1 MNPSED
7 PLVQKQEHSPR
18 TTKTSSVL
26 GVISIILALI
36 ALIITSCNLDGSM
49 GEVLA
54 IVLFAFPLMISSLI
68 ISIIG
73 LLLRSKTL
81 IGKKLS
87 TIGLILTFF
96 PIAVALAPALEEWIE
111 DKRYNTFVDGVK
123 FNKEMTVLISYSEN
137 KKETNYTIP
146 ESVTIIRNHAFANCT
161 SLTSITIPDSVTSIG
176 DRAFYHCNNLKSITI
191 PDGVTS
197 IGWGAFWNCSSLT
210 SITIPNGVTSIGS
223 GVFGDC
229 SSLKTI
235 KVGAGNV
242 NYTEV
247 NGVMFNTEKTV
258 LHTYPAGKAVTN
270 YSIPDSVTR
279 IGEMAFM
286 YCDSLTSITIPDG
299 VTRIGRRAI
308 GNCSSLTAVTFLGDA
323 PEEDSKGH
331 PSGWALWRATPTIY
345 RKPEAKGWGETFAGR
360 PVKLIS
366 EKP

>member
-1 MNPSED
+1 MKSSED
-7 PLVQKQEHSPR
+7 PAIQKSENSPR
-18 TTKTSSVL
+18 ATKSSSVL
-26 GVISIILALI
+26 GVISIIFALI
-36 ALIITSCNLDGSM
+36 ALSITSCNLGGSM
-49 GEVLA
+49 GEVLF
-54 IVLFAFPLMISSLI
+54 IILFAFPLMISSLI

-73 LLLRSKTL
+73 LFLRSKTL

-96 PIAVALAPALEEWIE
+96 PIAVALAPALKEWIE

-146 ESVTIIRNHAFANCT
+146 ESVTIIRKHAFANCT
-161 SLTSITIPDSVTSIG
+161 SLTSITIPDSVTTIEWG
-176 DRAFYHCNNLKSITI
+176 AFYHCENLKSITI

-197 IGWGAFWNCSSLT
+197 IEWGAFWN
-210 SITIPNGVTSIGS
+210 
-223 GVFGDC
+223 C

-258 LHTYPAGKAVTN
+258 LHTYPAGKAQTN
-270 YSIPDSVTR
+270 YSIPDSVTS
-279 IGEMAFM
+279 IGDNAFWK
-286 YCDSLTSITIPDG
+286 CTTLTSITIPDS
-299 VTRIGRRAI
+299 VTFIGRWAFKYCA
-308 GNCSSLTAVTFLGDA
+308 NLTNVTVLGDA
-323 PEEDSKGH
+323 PKVERYSRRDIFTRS
-331 PSGWALWRATPTIY
+331 TPTIY
-345 RKPEAKGWGETFAGR
+345 RKPEAKGWGETWGGM

>member
-1 MNPSED
+1 
-7 PLVQKQEHSPR
+7 
-18 TTKTSSVL
+18 
-26 GVISIILALI
+26 
-36 ALIITSCNLDGSM
+36 M
-49 GEVLA
+49 GEVLF
-54 IVLFAFPLMISSLI
+54 IILFAFPLMISSLI

-73 LLLRSKTL
+73 LFLRSKTL

-96 PIAVALAPALEEWIE
+96 PIAVALAPALKEWIK
-111 DKRYNTFVDGVK
+111 DKRYNTFVDEVK

-146 ESVTIIRNHAFANCT
+146 ESVTIIRSHAFANCT
-161 SLTSITIPDSVTSIG
+161 SLTSITIPDSVTSIEWG
-176 DRAFYHCNNLKSITI
+176 AFRGCRSLKSITI

-197 IGWGAFWNCSSLT
+197 IGYGDF
-210 SITIPNGVTSIGS
+210 V
-223 GVFGDC
+223 DC
-229 SSLKTI
+229 SNLKTI

-258 LHTYPAGKAVTN
+258 LHTYPAGKAETN
-270 YSIPDSVTR
+270 YRIPDSVTR

-308 GNCSSLTAVTFLGDA
+308 GNCTSLTAVVFLGDA

-331 PSGWALWRATPTIY
+331 SSGRALWGSAPIIY
-345 RKPEAKGWGETFAGR
+345 RKPDANGWGDTWGGR

>member
-1 MNPSED
+1 MNSSED
-7 PLVQKQEHSPR
+7 PLVQKQEYSPR

-36 ALIITSCNLDGSM
+36 ALIITSCNLGGSM
-49 GEVLA
+49 GEVLF
-54 IVLFAFPLMISSLI
+54 IILFAFPLMISSLI

-73 LLLRSKTL
+73 LFLRSKTL

-96 PIAVALAPALEEWIE
+96 PIAVALAPALKEWIE
-111 DKRYNTFVDGVK
+111 DKRYNTFVDEVK

-146 ESVTIIRNHAFANCT
+146 ESVNIIKTHAFANCT
-161 SLTSITIPDSVTSIG
+161 SLTSITIPDSVTSIDWG
-176 DRAFYHCNNLKSITI
+176 AFRRCRSLKSITI

-197 IGWGAFWNCSSLT
+197 IG
-210 SITIPNGVTSIGS
+210 S
-223 GVFGDC
+223 GVFVDC

-258 LHTYPAGKAVTN
+258 LHTYPAGKAETN
-270 YSIPDSVTR
+270 YRIPDSVTR

-299 VTRIGRRAI
+299 VTRIGRCAI
-308 GNCSSLTAVTFLGDA
+308 GNCTGLTAVAFLGNA

-331 PSGWALWRATPTIY
+331 SSGRALWRSAPIIY
-345 RKPEAKGWGETFAGR
+345 RKPEAKGWGDTWGGM